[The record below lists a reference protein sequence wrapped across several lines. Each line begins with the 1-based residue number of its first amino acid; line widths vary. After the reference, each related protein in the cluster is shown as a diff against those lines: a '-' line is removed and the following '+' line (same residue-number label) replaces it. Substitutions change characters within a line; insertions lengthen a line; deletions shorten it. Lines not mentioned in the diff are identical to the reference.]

1 MYKRDMKMYVV
12 HYKNKD
18 YQFNDYLEALM
29 FHRNNAGSLMRGIN
43 EKIRTN

>member
-1 MYKRDMKMYVV
+1 MNMYIV

-29 FHRNNAGSLMRGIN
+29 FHRNNLGSLPPRATN
-43 EKIRTN
+43 EKIRPH